1 MTTARTRPPSD
12 RPTTPTGAGGTSRT
26 ADQPSPDVASSD
38 GSAQAVPW
46 LSAGQLRAWIGLIS
60 VAELLPARLDSQLQR
75 DADLTHF
82 DYQVLAMLS
91 EAPGRVLRMTALA
104 QRTSATLP
112 RLSHVVKRLET
123 RGFVERMP
131 CPQDARATNAH
142 LTDRGWQ
149 RLVETAPGHVRTA
162 RALVIDALTDEQID
176 QLETITAALLTR
188 LDPEDRLLRRG
199 H

>member
-1 MTTARTRPPSD
+1 MTTATDEPTRD
-12 RPTTPTGAGGTSRT
+12 
-26 ADQPSPDVASSD
+26 ASGQD
-38 GSAQAVPW
+38 VPW
-46 LSAGQLRAWIGLIS
+46 LTADQLRAWIGLIS

-91 EAPGRVLRMTALA
+91 EAPARTLRMTGLA

-112 RLSHVVKRLET
+112 RLSHVVKRLEA

-131 CPQDARATNAH
+131 CPEDARATNAH
-142 LTDRGWQ
+142 LTDHGWQ
-149 RLVETAPGHVRTA
+149 TLVETAPGHVRTA
-162 RALVIDALTDEQID
+162 RALVIDALTDEQIE

-188 LDPEDRLLRRG
+188 LEPEDRLLR
-199 H
+199 HSH

>member
-1 MTTARTRPPSD
+1 MSTSTGSRTRTVPDGADAALPSADPPAAQD
-12 RPTTPTGAGGTSRT
+12 VEWLTP
-26 ADQPSPDVASSD
+26 D
-38 GSAQAVPW
+38 
-46 LSAGQLRAWIGLIS
+46 QLRAWIGLIS

-91 EAPGRVLRMTALA
+91 EAPERTLRMTALA

-112 RLSHVVKRLET
+112 RLSHVVKRLEA
-123 RGFVERMP
+123 RDLVERTP

-142 LTDRGWQ
+142 LTDHGWDT
-149 RLVETAPGHVRTA
+149 LVRTAPGHVRTA
-162 RALVIDALTDEQID
+162 RALVIDALTEQQVA
-176 QLETITAALLTR
+176 QLEAIISALLAR

-199 H
+199 R

>member
-1 MTTARTRPPSD
+1 MTTSTHDLRPEPAAPPGPGS
-12 RPTTPTGAGGTSRT
+12 
-26 ADQPSPDVASSD
+26 QPR
-38 GSAQAVPW
+38 SAETDPNAVPW
-46 LSAGQLRAWIGLIS
+46 LSADQLRAWIGLIS

-91 EAPGRVLRMTALA
+91 EAPGRTLRMTGLA

-112 RLSHVVKRLET
+112 RLSHVVKRLEV
-123 RGFVERMP
+123 RGFGERTP
-131 CPQDARATNAH
+131 CPEDARATNAH
-142 LTDRGWQ
+142 LTDHGWAT
-149 RLVETAPGHVRTA
+149 LVETAPGHVRTA
-162 RALVIDALTDEQID
+162 RELVIDALTDEQVA
-176 QLETITAALLTR
+176 QLETITSALLTR